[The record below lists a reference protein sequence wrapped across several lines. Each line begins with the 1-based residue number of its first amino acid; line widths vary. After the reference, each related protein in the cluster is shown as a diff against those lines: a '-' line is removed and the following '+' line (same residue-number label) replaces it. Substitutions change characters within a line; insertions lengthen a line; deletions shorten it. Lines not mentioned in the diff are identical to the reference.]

1 MAADLLT
8 TDEVAALLGVSPRTL
23 ESWRVQG
30 PPKGPEFVRIEGSVR
45 YPRESLV
52 QYLTD
57 SFNKPALPRARA
69 TRQAQTLRGD
79 EPHAAASA
87 ATTNPWT
94 YIIPQGEHA

>member
-1 MAADLLT
+1 MTDLLT

-30 PPKGPEFVRIEGSVR
+30 PPKGPEFIRIEGSVR

-57 SFNKPALPRARA
+57 SFNKPCLPRARA
-69 TRQAQTLRGD
+69 THHVQALRGD
-79 EPHAAASA
+79 PATSGGLSA
-87 ATTNPWT
+87 TPNPWDA
-94 YIIPQGEHA
+94 ILPQPAQG